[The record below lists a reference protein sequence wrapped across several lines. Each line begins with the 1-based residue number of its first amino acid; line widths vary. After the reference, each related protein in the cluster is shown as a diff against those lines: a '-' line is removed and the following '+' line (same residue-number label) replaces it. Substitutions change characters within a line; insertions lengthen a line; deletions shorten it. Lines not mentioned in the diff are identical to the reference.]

1 MYRIKNSGK
10 ITLEKKRW
18 KKKVEKLAGKKMKYG
33 HLSQQNRARLFA
45 IDPLSHQIVLG
56 FSPSFIPE
64 LLRIEVPEGKKTRS
78 PPSPPAGFPAP
89 ASGGAGTRTRTARA
103 GDRSRTP
110 GRDRPDR
117 TGPGP
122 GRDRTGTAGPGPD
135 RGRTGWHPTT
145 PPAAKGGGGTH
156 FKHHSTALKTIH
168 CSPKLTQGHRITPN
182 NKKKKSYLILPRIKG
197 HTR

>member
-1 MYRIKNSGK
+1 
-10 ITLEKKRW
+10 
-18 KKKVEKLAGKKMKYG
+18 MKYG

-103 GDRSRTP
+103 GDRGRTP
-110 GRDRPDR
+110 G
-117 TGPGP
+117 
-122 GRDRTGTAGPGPD
+122 AGPPGAGPRSRRGGITRKNPRRQRRRGQTPRRQRRRGPLPPGGKKHRKKKND
-135 RGRTGWHPTT
+135 R
-145 PPAAKGGGGTH
+145 
-156 FKHHSTALKTIH
+156 S
-168 CSPKLTQGHRITPN
+168 N
-182 NKKKKSYLILPRIKG
+182 NKNPLSYTSFSRIDSFQGIKRDIRDKKPENII
-197 HTR
+197 